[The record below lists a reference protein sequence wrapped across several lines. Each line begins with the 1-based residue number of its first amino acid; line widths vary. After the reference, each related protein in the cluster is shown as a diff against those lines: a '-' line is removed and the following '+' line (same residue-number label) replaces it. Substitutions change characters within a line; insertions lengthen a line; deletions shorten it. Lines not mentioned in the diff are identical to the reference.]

1 MKFDIRNM
9 LIIGVF
15 PGLVLL
21 AVSSERLL
29 CASEFRP
36 LAAPGESPIPPIF
49 GTSRFSQ
56 RPSRRSIS
64 RRRAYSGCIWLFL
77 VGAASYRWIEAP
89 AKRAI
94 RNWAMGGVR
103 APAG

>member
-64 RRRAYSGCIWLFL
+64 RRRAYSGCIWRRCSWSARPPIA
-77 VGAASYRWIEAP
+77 GSKP
-89 AKRAI
+89 PPKPAI
-94 RNWAMGGVR
+94 RG
-103 APAG
+103 